1 MSDDSDRSWDRRA
14 IYERRQVTTMSDE
27 FAETWLYEAG
37 EAIGNVGRRVLRR
50 RNRGREAEQ
59 ALQRWLR
66 IVPAPVI
73 PPTRQGQS
81 QPDEDV
87 IDAVY
92 RIVDD
97 QKGAE
102 S

>member
-1 MSDDSDRSWDRRA
+1 MDNAGGGDA
-14 IYERRQVTTMSDE
+14 
-27 FAETWLYEAG
+27 LYEFG

-59 ALQRWLR
+59 ALQRWLKL
-66 IVPAPVI
+66 VPAPVI
-73 PPTRQGQS
+73 PPTRPGQS
-81 QPDEDV
+81 QADENV

-97 QKGAE
+97 QKGE
-102 S
+102 EHD

>member
-1 MSDDSDRSWDRRA
+1 MNGGMADDA
-14 IYERRQVTTMSDE
+14 
-27 FAETWLYEAG
+27 LYEFG

-59 ALQRWLR
+59 SLQRWLKV
-66 IVPAPVI
+66 VPAPVI
-73 PPTRQGQS
+73 PPTRPGQS

-97 QKGAE
+97 EKGAQP
-102 S
+102 